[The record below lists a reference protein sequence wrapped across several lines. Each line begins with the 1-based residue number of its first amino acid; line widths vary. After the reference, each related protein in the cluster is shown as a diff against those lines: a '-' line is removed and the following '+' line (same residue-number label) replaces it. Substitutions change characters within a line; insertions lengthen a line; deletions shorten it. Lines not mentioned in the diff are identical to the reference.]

1 MRFVFDTNVILSA
14 VLFEYSVPGQSLRR
28 ALDIG
33 EVLLSRATLQEL
45 HDVLSRPKFE
55 RYVTPEE
62 REEFIVAFVNRV
74 SLVEITEMIEAC
86 RDPKDNKV
94 LEVAVNG
101 QATCIVTG
109 DEDLRILHP
118 FRGIPIL
125 TPTEFLAT
133 DMA

>member
-1 MRFVFDTNVILSA
+1 
-14 VLFEYSVPGQSLRR
+14 
-28 ALDIG
+28 
-33 EVLLSRATLQEL
+33 
-45 HDVLSRPKFE
+45 
-55 RYVTPEE
+55 
-62 REEFIVAFVNRV
+62 
-74 SLVEITEMIEAC
+74 LVEITEMIEAC

-125 TPTEFLAT
+125 TPAEFLAT